1 MFKIKEI
8 ITGQTDNDRTTNVE
22 KMVSLKYLSN
32 FWRTIA
38 MALIN
43 CEINLDLNWSE
54 KCIIMATDITN
65 KGSTFSI
72 TVGKLYVSVVTLL
85 TQDDAE
91 LFE

>member
-54 KCIIMATDITN
+54 KCIIMATDIEN